1 MPNPDAE
8 ERILPRAHT
17 VPDRLLTLERAQDV
31 MRRRFG
37 HEGFQHGQWES
48 IRPVLEGRDALV
60 VMPTG
65 SGKSLIYQLPAL
77 LLPGL
82 TVVVSPLIAL
92 MKDQQDKLA
101 AQGVDALAMHS
112 HLSTAES
119 REMQRQ
125 VSEGEGEILY
135 LTPERFKDRDFFDR
149 LLTRTVSLFVVDEA
163 HCVSHWGHDFR
174 PDYLVLGSIAQ
185 RLGRPPILALTATA
199 TAEVRQDIVRQLGMR
214 DPKVTITGFARPN
227 LRFEVR
233 RTVNNA
239 VKDQELTRIL
249 RESEGAGIV
258 YVATVKEA
266 ERLHAQLEDS
276 FDVGLY
282 HGNMQAPDRKAS
294 QDRFMAGELDAM
306 VATNAFGLGI
316 DKPDIR
322 FVVHYHV
329 PGSIESYY
337 QEAGRA
343 GRDGLPATCTLFYRV
358 EDRRIQSYFLG
369 GKYPEIEEAARVA
382 IALESHPLLTPV
394 PLDRVAKQADVP
406 ARKARITF
414 MLLKRHGLVREHR
427 GGSWERLADRLTQV
441 DLSADLTSYEERR
454 LMDRVKL
461 DAMIAYAQSTRCR
474 ARSILEYFGEE
485 VEPEWRCHRCDA
497 CDAIELWEA
506 RSERADGERELRL
519 ASTGASLNGRRVA
532 AGGSAPPATESRTP

>member
-1 MPNPDAE
+1 MPT
-8 ERILPRAHT
+8 RTVTRAKAH
-17 VPDRLLTLERAQDV
+17 DV
-31 MRRRFG
+31 LRQRFG
-37 HEGFQHGQWES
+37 HEEFQHGQWES
-48 IRPVLEGRDALV
+48 IYPLLEGRDALV

-65 SGKSLIYQLPAL
+65 SGKSIIYQLPAL

-112 HLSTAES
+112 HLSTAEA

-125 VSEGEGEILY
+125 VKEGEGEILY

-149 LLTRTVSLFVVDEA
+149 LLTRQVSLFVVDEA

-199 TAEVRQDIVRQLGMR
+199 TAEVRNDIVRQLGMR
-214 DPKVTITGFARPN
+214 DPTVTITGFARPN

-233 RTVNNA
+233 RTVNTA
-239 VKDQELTRIL
+239 VKDQELVRVL
-249 RESEGAGIV
+249 RHSSGTGII

-266 ERLHAQLEDS
+266 ERLYEQLADD
-276 FDVGLY
+276 FHVGLY
-282 HGNMQAPDRKAS
+282 HGKMPAPERKAS
-294 QDRFMAGELDAM
+294 QDRFMAGELQAM

-322 FVVHYHV
+322 FVVHYHF

-343 GRDGLPATCTLFYRV
+343 GRDGLPAVCTLFYRV

-382 IALESHPLLTPV
+382 IALEQHPRMTPV
-394 PLDRVAKQADVP
+394 SLDQLSKQADVP

-427 GGSWERLADRLTQV
+427 GGSWERMADRLTQV

-454 LMDRVKL
+454 MMDRVKL
-461 DAMIAYAQSTRCR
+461 DAMITYSQSLRCR
-474 ARSILEYFGEE
+474 ARFILEYFGEE
-485 VEPEWRCHRCDA
+485 VDAEWRCHHCDA
-497 CDAIELWEA
+497 CDELDGLAA
-506 RSERADGERELRL
+506 RGDRASRNGDERPLVSGDRQARLARAGSRSNTSSAPRAPVRRPREREDRL
-519 ASTGASLNGRRVA
+519 DA
-532 AGGSAPPATESRTP
+532 